1 MVADAGAA
9 VVVTRRDVGP
19 DLGAALVVGPDEAL
33 ATEPVLAP
41 SGGLAYVM
49 YTSGS
54 SGVPKGVAVPQREVV
69 RLVSDRC
76 WTGAG
81 SGRVL
86 FQAPFAFDASLLEL
100 WVPLAGGGTI
110 VAVPAGAEVDGP
122 MLRRLA
128 GRHGLSHVHVTAGLF
143 RVLAESDPGCFAGLR
158 EVLTGGDVVPAG
170 AVARLLA
177 ACPQLVVRHLYGP
190 TEVTLCATQRP
201 TSAGAGDVP
210 EVLPEVLPI
219 GRPLDNTRAYVLDAF
234 LRPVPAGVAGE
245 LYIAGAGLA
254 RGYLGRAALTAERF
268 TACPFG
274 PSAGERM
281 YRTGDLARWTPDG
294 ELTFAGRADEQVK
307 VRGYRVEPGE
317 VEAVVAGCPGVAQA
331 VVVARE
337 DTPGGKR
344 LVAYVTAAG
353 EGAGLAGT
361 VRQYAAER
369 LPEYMV
375 PAAVVVLDTLPLT
388 AHGKVD
394 RKALPAP
401 GQPAAG
407 AGRAPAT
414 REEEVLCTAFAEI
427 LGLDRVGVD
436 DDFFVLGGHS
446 LLAMRLVVQVRAVLG
461 AELAVRAVFEA
472 PTVAALAGRLG
483 GQGSA
488 RPVLR
493 PRSKQEE
500 F

>member
-1 MVADAGAA
+1 
-9 VVVTRRDVGP
+9 
-19 DLGAALVVGPDEAL
+19 
-33 ATEPVLAP
+33 
-41 SGGLAYVM
+41 VM

-54 SGVPKGVAVPQREVV
+54 SGVPKGVGVPQREVV

-86 FQAPFAFDASLLEL
+86 FQAPFSFDASLYEV
-100 WVPLAGGGTI
+100 WVPLAGGGLV
-110 VAVPAGAEVDGP
+110 VAVPAGVRVDGP
-122 MLRRLA
+122 ELRRLA
-128 GRHGLSHVHVTAGLF
+128 GRLGLSHVHVTAGLF

-158 EVLTGGDVVPAG
+158 EVLTGGDVVPAA

-177 ACPQLVVRHLYGP
+177 ACPRLVVRHLYGP
-190 TEVTLCATQRP
+190 TEVTLCAVQRP
-201 TSAGAGDVP
+201 TAAEGGDVP
-210 EVLPEVLPI
+210 GVLPI
-219 GRPLDNTRAYVLDAF
+219 GRPLDNTRAFVLDGF
-234 LRPVPAGVAGE
+234 LQPVPAGVAGE

-254 RGYLGRAALTAERF
+254 RGYLGRAGLTGERF
-268 TACPFG
+268 TACPFAG
-274 PSAGERM
+274 GGERM

-307 VRGYRVEPGE
+307 IRGYRVEPGE
-317 VEAVVAGCPGVAQA
+317 VAATLAGCPGVGQA
-331 VVVARE
+331 VVTVRE

-344 LVAYVTAAG
+344 LVAYLTPASADAEAARAYAAG
-353 EGAGLAGT
+353 
-361 VRQYAAER
+361 R

-375 PAAVVVLDTLPLT
+375 PAAFVVLDALPLT
-388 AHGKVD
+388 PNGKVD
-394 RKALPAP
+394 RKALPGP
-401 GQPAAG
+401 GRPVSAG
-407 AGRAPAT
+407 GRGPAT
-414 REEEVLCTAFAEI
+414 AQEEVLCGIFAEV
-427 LGLDRVGVD
+427 LGVPVVGAD